1 MAFSLIPQPR
11 DPLLALIDTFAR
23 DARPN
28 KIDLGVGVYRD
39 ETGVTPIMNVVKQAE
54 EMLVRSQKTK
64 SYLGSQG
71 DERFVEL
78 LLPII
83 AGSKLVGDDRVLGV
97 QTPGGC
103 GALRLGAELVAR
115 ANPSAR
121 VWLGT
126 PSWPNYPAIFKAA
139 NFTILTYDY
148 YDAQSH
154 LVHFDQ
160 MHATLSAAQPGDVV
174 VLQGCCH
181 NPTGCDFTSQQ
192 WDSLADLLAERHLLP
207 FVDLAYQGLG
217 DGLELDRRGL
227 ERIMSRV
234 DTVLV
239 AYSCDK
245 NFGLYRERVG
255 ALVVLAADV
264 GSADVMYGN
273 LLSLIRANWSM
284 PPDHGAAIVRT
295 ILESPELDQL
305 WRIELEDMRQRVMDV
320 RQAVAMADTRL
331 RFLAEQRGMFSQLPV
346 DKGFAARLR
355 DRHAIYI
362 ADSGRINLAGLRVQ
376 DASLFVSALQDVTL
390 RNREQQFA

>member
-1 MAFSLIPQPR
+1 MALSLIPQPR
-11 DPLLALIDTFAR
+11 DPLLALIDIFAR
-23 DARPN
+23 DARSN

-54 EMLVRSQKTK
+54 EMLVRSQQTK

-83 AGSKLVGDDRVLGV
+83 AGPRLIGNDRLFGV

-115 ANPSAR
+115 ADPSAR

-139 NFTILTYDY
+139 GFTILAYDY

-154 LVHFDQ
+154 LVQFDQ

-174 VLQGCCH
+174 VLQGSCH

-207 FVDLAYQGLG
+207 FIDLAYQGLG
-217 DGLELDRRGL
+217 DGLERDRQGL

-255 ALVVLAADV
+255 ALVVLAADA
-264 GSADVMYGN
+264 GAADVMYGN

-284 PPDHGAAIVRT
+284 PPDHGAAIVHT
-295 ILESPELDQL
+295 ILESPELGQL
-305 WRIELEDMRQRVMDV
+305 WRVELEDMRQRVMDV
-320 RQAVAMADTRL
+320 RQAVAAADPHL
-331 RFLAEQRGMFSQLPV
+331 SFLAEQRGMFSQLPV

-376 DASLFVSALQDVTL
+376 DARVFVSALQDVTL